1 MECDCGTLANEY
13 FVAIMKC
20 GCTRIEL
27 GPQRYDEPKE
37 EEKSRRN
44 VLINYALSRSPTGI
58 YCSWLN
64 LIAWYTRWRRN
75 VILCLWLDRRRR
87 RRKPSAPLVSSQCRN
102 PKSIKRSS
110 SSSSSHRTISQFN
123 WAPPQQCCW
132 WIFNTHQS
140 VSVSFKRT
148 HRESDHLYTRGT

>member
-1 MECDCGTLANEY
+1 MECDCGTLAYEY

-37 EEKSRRN
+37 EEESRRN

-75 VILCLWLDRRRR
+75 VILCLWLDRRR